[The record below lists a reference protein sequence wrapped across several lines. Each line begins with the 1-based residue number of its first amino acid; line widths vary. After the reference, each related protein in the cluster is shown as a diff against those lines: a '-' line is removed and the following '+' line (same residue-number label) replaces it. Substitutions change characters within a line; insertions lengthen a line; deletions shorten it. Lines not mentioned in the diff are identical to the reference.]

1 MSGEIILMVKIV
13 GKDQSVVKQITCR
26 NCASILE
33 YRPIEV
39 KTLWEGTDYGGGP
52 DGAKGF
58 KCPSCG
64 ENVITQRW

>member
-1 MSGEIILMVKIV
+1 MVKIV
-13 GKDQSVVKQITCR
+13 GRDQSAVKRITCL

-33 YRPIEV
+33 YSPGEV
-39 KTLWEGTDYGGGP
+39 KTLWEGIDYGGCP